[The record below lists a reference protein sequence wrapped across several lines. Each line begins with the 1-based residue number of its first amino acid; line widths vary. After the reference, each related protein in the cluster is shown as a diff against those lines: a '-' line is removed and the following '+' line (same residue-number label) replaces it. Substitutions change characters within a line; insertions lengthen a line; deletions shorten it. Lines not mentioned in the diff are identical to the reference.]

1 MILYTTLAT
10 ISAVALGLALNVARK
25 QVRGLTRELKK
36 KTSLV
41 FKYETQLL
49 DYRAEVA
56 GANDK
61 AKTWE
66 GRGEELTRRC
76 LVAEND
82 LAGALQKLF
91 VLEEREAVRR
101 ENARIRKVNQRAR
114 EKGDKMSN
122 NKQTTH
128 TCVFEK
134 SATSNSNEA
143 KCKHCNNV
151 RYLIDVKLNNET
163 FGGNNG
169 Q

>member
-1 MILYTTLAT
+1 MIYTTLAT

-66 GRGEELTRRC
+66 GRGEDLGKRL

-101 ENARIRKVNQRAR
+101 ENARVRKANQRAR
-114 EKGDKMSN
+114 EKGG
-122 NKQTTH
+122 
-128 TCVFEK
+128 
-134 SATSNSNEA
+134 
-143 KCKHCNNV
+143 
-151 RYLIDVKLNNET
+151 NNE
-163 FGGNNG
+163 
-169 Q
+169 QQ

>member
-10 ISAVALGLALNVARK
+10 IAAVALALALNASRA
-25 QVRGLTRELKK
+25 QVRGLSRELKK
-36 KTSLV
+36 KSSLI

-66 GRGEELTRRC
+66 GRGDDLTRRC

-91 VLEEREAVRR
+91 ALEGREAVRR
-101 ENARIRKVNQRAR
+101 ENARLRKAKERA
-114 EKGDKMSN
+114 KAKAL
-122 NKQTTH
+122 K
-128 TCVFEK
+128 
-134 SATSNSNEA
+134 EA
-143 KCKHCNNV
+143 GK
-151 RYLIDVKLNNET
+151 
-163 FGGNNG
+163 
-169 Q
+169 

>member
-10 ISAVALGLALNVARK
+10 ISAVALGLALNVSRK
-25 QVRGLTRELKK
+25 TVRGLERELKK

-66 GRGEELTRRC
+66 GRGEELTRRV
-76 LVAEND
+76 LIAEND

-91 VLEEREAVRR
+91 VLEARESVRR
-101 ENARIRKVNQRAR
+101 EQARVRKANQRAR
-114 EKGDKMSN
+114 ERAGK
-122 NKQTTH
+122 
-128 TCVFEK
+128 
-134 SATSNSNEA
+134 
-143 KCKHCNNV
+143 
-151 RYLIDVKLNNET
+151 
-163 FGGNNG
+163 
-169 Q
+169 

>member
-10 ISAVALGLALNVARK
+10 ILAVALGLALNVARA
-25 QVRGLTRELKK
+25 QVRGLSRELKK
-36 KTSLV
+36 KSSLI

-66 GRGEELTRRC
+66 GRGEELQRRC

-82 LAGALQKLF
+82 LAAALQKLF
-91 VLEEREAVRR
+91 ALEGKEAVRR
-101 ENARIRKVNQRAR
+101 ENARLRKAKERAKAKALK
-114 EKGDKMSN
+114 E
-122 NKQTTH
+122 
-128 TCVFEK
+128 V
-134 SATSNSNEA
+134 SNE
-143 KCKHCNNV
+143 K
-151 RYLIDVKLNNET
+151 
-163 FGGNNG
+163 

>member
-10 ISAVALGLALNVARK
+10 IAAVALGLALNVARA

-66 GRGEELTRRC
+66 GRGEDLQRRC

-91 VLEEREAVRR
+91 ALQGKELERR
-101 ENARIRKVNQRAR
+101 ENARVRKANQRAR
-114 EKGDKMSN
+114 ERAGI
-122 NKQTTH
+122 
-128 TCVFEK
+128 E
-134 SATSNSNEA
+134 
-143 KCKHCNNV
+143 
-151 RYLIDVKLNNET
+151 L
-163 FGGNNG
+163 
-169 Q
+169 

>member
-10 ISAVALGLALNVARK
+10 ISAVALGLALNVSRK
-25 QVRGLTRELKK
+25 TVRGLEREIKK

-49 DYRAEVA
+49 DYRSEVA

-66 GRGEELTRRC
+66 GRGEELTRRV

-101 ENARIRKVNQRAR
+101 EQARVRKANQRAR
-114 EKGDKMSN
+114 EKGG
-122 NKQTTH
+122 
-128 TCVFEK
+128 
-134 SATSNSNEA
+134 
-143 KCKHCNNV
+143 
-151 RYLIDVKLNNET
+151 NNE
-163 FGGNNG
+163 
-169 Q
+169 QQ